1 MSFGIERRYC
11 WYHKTVCQDN
21 SDYAYWDVDQE
32 NTGPAKVFDQQATQ
46 AGASHVAYTDYTAGN
61 AQGLPP
67 LLSGKELDN
76 TYSRCHHHTSAYSLN
91 HSKGYQQEQ

>member
-61 AQGLPP
+61 AQGFALS
-67 LLSGKELDN
+67 LSGKELD
-76 TYSRCHHHTSAYSLN
+76 TIPIPVAIIILAPTA
-91 HSKGYQQEQ
+91 